1 MSRKILSHALG
12 MASVFT
18 SVYAAGLLHNGSN
31 EWFLI
36 VWLVSLIL
44 LALSA
49 ITAS

>member
-1 MSRKILSHALG
+1 MRHKVLPHALG

-31 EWFLI
+31 EGFLI

-44 LALSA
+44 LTLSA
-49 ITAS
+49 ITAP